1 MKNVYPSVFKFPSN
15 VHLTCKVSWFI
26 SKTRNVVHKNE
37 LLSFFCF
44 TKYIFIYTIFF
55 LIRINI
61 FIRTLFLSW
70 DNILSCS
77 LTCQHNEIQQV
88 IQHKSQFL
96 PLSFYQVQFQIST
109 LSFLNYQNYY
119 LYQGLE
125 QILFFHIL
133 SVLLCPNFAMF
144 CLAFTLL
151 SNLFWQPQILC
162 FSRFHDRNL

>member
-1 MKNVYPSVFKFPSN
+1 MYTHLYSNFLATFSKLAKYLDLSARPETLFIKMSFSV
-15 VHLTCKVSWFI
+15 
-26 SKTRNVVHKNE
+26 
-37 LLSFFCF
+37 FFCF